1 MATPQEILF
10 QKTQIQIAQLEVVFN
25 GPLIKNS
32 IVENPID
39 LTTLNY
45 NYEHKMI
52 WVKSEQS
59 NYFLTN
65 GDGTQI
71 SHWKKQTNKLVLEQY
86 KPTQTWFK
94 DDTVYLGGKIYK
106 ALQNVPL
113 NFNPIDNP
121 LYWLLITGEQITS
134 RYIFNN
140 VSNFVFYTDIKNPI
154 FQILKCDFVLDIEGN
169 YVLDIDGLIK
179 IENSEIIEGY
189 IKRRNDLQNN
199 NGMAYEISFEENEQ
213 PIQLTGVINIK

>member
-1 MATPQEILF
+1 MATPQETLF
-10 QKTQIQIAQLEVVFN
+10 LKTQIQIAQLEVVFN

-32 IVENPID
+32 IVENLID

-52 WVKSEQS
+52 WVRNEES
-59 NYFLTN
+59 NYFLTD

-86 KPTQTWFK
+86 KSTETWFK

-140 VSNFVFYTDIKNPI
+140 VSNFVFFTDIKNPI
-154 FQILKCDFVLDIEGN
+154 FQILKCTFVFDLENN
-169 YVLDIDGLIK
+169 YILDIDGLIK

-189 IKRRNDLQNN
+189 IKRRDDLPNN
-199 NGMAYEISFEENEQ
+199 NGMAYEISFEENGL
-213 PIQLTGVINIK
+213 PIQLTGVVNIK